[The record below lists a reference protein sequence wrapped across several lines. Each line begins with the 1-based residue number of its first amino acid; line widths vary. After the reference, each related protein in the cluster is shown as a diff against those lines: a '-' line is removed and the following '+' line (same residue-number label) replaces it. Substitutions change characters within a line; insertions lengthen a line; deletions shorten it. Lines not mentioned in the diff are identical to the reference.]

1 MSQSNTPL
9 PSPTIPGVPY
19 GEKQAILLTLRRQ
32 VMAAMET
39 GNSSV
44 AKTIILELREHDF
57 TAANKLAADVVKA
70 YGTDPLA

>member
-1 MSQSNTPL
+1 MSQSKAPL
-9 PSPTIPGVPY
+9 PSPDIPGVPY
-19 GEKQAILLTLRRQ
+19 MEKQAILLTCRRN

-39 GNSSV
+39 GNTGF
-44 AKTIILELREHDF
+44 ARTIILELREHDF